1 MIRIVLHK
9 QRNCPI
15 FEPAAVVRN
24 MELLPRPHIRPCR
37 NTTAGQ
43 IPLGKHNGNA
53 VHDFIARNG
62 NMSRILPGR
71 PKQIE
76 FGTAGLSVLRNI
88 ATGHGIHDL
97 QDDRTHRRLRRTVI
111 PILTDTPRQQE
122 EQYTASK
129 QQLYDMYRPVH
140 DRILLQSMP
149 QTLRQ
154 ELPQQ
159 FLPDYGCGFS
169 ALLPF
174 YILNQIRRPLL
185 RFDGNGQR
193 SRVGRYF
200 GIVAA
205 AAQPLECHIHHIHA
219 VAADKGSVAGG
230 TVATHRIVNT
240 ERKIDRLAVIGSRQS
255 YQRGIAVA
263 VIARQYVK

>member
-1 MIRIVLHK
+1 MSYQQEY
-9 QRNCPI
+9 QRWLRSGALSQAEKAELEAI
-15 FEPAAVVRN
+15 AQEPQEIEDRFFG
-24 MELLPRPHIRPCR
+24 LL
-37 NTTAGQ
+37 
-43 IPLGKHNGNA
+43 
-53 VHDFIARNG
+53 
-62 NMSRILPGR
+62 
-71 PKQIE
+71 E

-263 VIARQYVK
+263 VIARQYVKITIGIIAGRDGFR